1 MTVPQPDDINAYRPK
16 KKLAL
21 PRIHRGESSR
31 LEEGG
36 DSHLWAVSYSDLLM
50 VLMSFFVIYFSFDN
64 ADPSNSNILS
74 IAKSMRE
81 GGAIAGGTGTKDTDK
96 GFEGKNVAM
105 DAGQMAME
113 KGTNDSFIQKLRS
126 LNVKIQAPGD
136 AVVLNLEDDIFKGGE
151 FVLPVETE
159 TRLKEIYDLLTPY
172 REQVSIVVIGHAD
185 HTKMGRRNDY
195 LSNNFDLSSLR
206 ALKALQYFLS
216 LGFPQDQISAQG
228 AAENERNSRSLS
240 LRIQLRGKKAS

>member
-1 MTVPQPDDINAYRPK
+1 MPPPDDIHVYRPK

-21 PRIHRGESSR
+21 PRIHRGEPTR

-64 ADPSNSNILS
+64 TDPQSSNILS
-74 IAKSMRE
+74 IAKSMRD
-81 GGAIAGGTGTKDTDK
+81 GGAIAGAPSSKNTDT

-105 DAGQMAME
+105 DAGQIAME
-113 KGTNDSFIQKLRS
+113 KGTNDSFVQKLRS

-136 AVVLNLEDDIFKGGE
+136 AVVLNLEDDIFRGGE
-151 FVLPVETE
+151 WQLPVETE
-159 TRLKEIYDLLTPY
+159 ARLKEIYDLLTPY

-185 HTKMGRRNDY
+185 NTKMSRRNNY

-240 LRIQLRGKKAS
+240 LRIQLKGKKAS

>member
-1 MTVPQPDDINAYRPK
+1 MPLPEDINAYRPK
-16 KKLAL
+16 KKLHL
-21 PRIHRGESSR
+21 PRIVRGEPNR

-64 ADPSNSNILS
+64 ADPQSSNILS

-81 GGAIAGGTGTKDTDK
+81 GGAVAGNAAKPSADT

-113 KGTNDSFIQKLRS
+113 KGTNDSFVQKLRS

-136 AVVLNLEDDIFKGGE
+136 AVVLNLEDDIFRGGQWE
-151 FVLPVETE
+151 LPVETE
-159 TRLKEIYDLLTPY
+159 ARLKEIYDLLTPY

-185 HTKMGRRNDY
+185 STRMGRRNDY